1 MIQSVSTGKQSSSFE
16 GLGAVLVVYSQGWA
30 CNGLVCR
37 GAPLMLLSFR
47 FANHR
52 SFRDEHQLNLMPV
65 YGDGVEADELA
76 PQAVQVVGIFGANAS
91 GKSNCLGALGF
102 MRQMVVES
110 DRAVEPGVGLSRE
123 PFRLDPDTATQP
135 SRYVVDLM
143 LGGVRHTYGF
153 TIDDDRVLD
162 EWLYHYPLSRR
173 RRIFERDGS
182 EFSWGE
188 ESGRRPLEQIA
199 EITAPTALFLSTVA
213 RFGHSRPEPDPAN
226 PQPLHDTY
234 RWFYLMSQRTD
245 PASGLSALVRAG
257 SSDAEKVRQLVV
269 DLLQAADVGIVDIV
283 VRPDSSVEAQAS
295 PGTFMQRLKSAAA
308 AALTRYPRI
317 QFAHQ
322 GPNGT
327 ALLDFHDQSS
337 GTRQLLTLGLHA
349 AAMLRTGATMLID
362 EIDASL
368 HPILTA
374 KLISLFRSP
383 QANPLGSQL
392 IFTSHDAALLGT
404 IDAEEILRRDEIWF
418 VEKDDQGTSSLY
430 PLTDF
435 KPRKEGENR
444 QRRYLNG
451 NYGAVPDL
459 SSHLFEQALATRG
472 DVDDTSTR

>member
-1 MIQSVSTGKQSSSFE
+1 
-16 GLGAVLVVYSQGWA
+16 
-30 CNGLVCR
+30 
-37 GAPLMLLSFR
+37 MLLSFR

-52 SFRDEHQLNLMPV
+52 SFRDEQQLNLTPV
-65 YGDGVEADELA
+65 YGDGTEAGEPT
-76 PQAVQVVGIFGANAS
+76 PQAVQVVGVFGANAS
-91 GKSNCLGALGF
+91 GKSNCLGALAF

-123 PFRLDPDTATQP
+123 PFRLDPEIVRQP

-162 EWLYHYPLSRR
+162 EWLYHYPLGRK
-173 RRIFERDGS
+173 RRIFERDGND
-182 EFSWGE
+182 FAWGE
-188 ESGRRPLEQIA
+188 ESGRRPLDQIA

-226 PQPLHDTY
+226 PQPLHNTY
-234 RWFYLMSQRTD
+234 RWFYLMSQRAD
-245 PASGLSALVRAG
+245 PISGLSALARAG
-257 SSDAEKVRQLVV
+257 GSDTEEVRQLVV
-269 DLLQAADVGIVDIV
+269 DLLRAADVGIVGLV
-283 VRPDSSVEAQAS
+283 VRAGSDSEE
-295 PGTFMQRLKSAAA
+295 PPLLGTMLQRLKSAGAT
-308 AALTRYPRI
+308 ALHPPRI

-327 ALLDFHDQSS
+327 ALLDLQDQST

-374 KLISLFRSP
+374 KLINLFRSP
-383 QANPLGSQL
+383 KANPLGSQL

-404 IDAEEILRRDEIWF
+404 LDAEEILRRDEIWF
-418 VEKDDQGTSSLY
+418 VEKDDQGASSLY

-459 SSHLFEQALATRG
+459 SAHLFEQALANSGGTG
-472 DVDDTSTR
+472 DTSTQ

>member
-1 MIQSVSTGKQSSSFE
+1 MGV
-16 GLGAVLVVYSQGWA
+16 VPVVYSQGWA
-30 CNGLVCR
+30 RNRLLGR
-37 GAPLMLLSFR
+37 GTPPMLLSFR

-52 SFRDEHQLNLMPV
+52 SFRDERQLNLMPV
-65 YGDGVEADELA
+65 YGDGAEADELA

-123 PFRLDPDTATQP
+123 QFRLDPDIATQP
-135 SRYVVDLM
+135 SQYVVDLM

-162 EWLYHYPLSRR
+162 EWLYHYPLGRR

-213 RFGHSRPEPDPAN
+213 RFGHSRSEPDPAN

-245 PASGLSALVRAG
+245 PASGLSALMRAG

-283 VRPDSSVEAQAS
+283 VRPDADPEEQPAQNALRKWLRTAVAS
-295 PGTFMQRLKSAAA
+295 MRL
-308 AALTRYPRI
+308 PRI

-327 ALLDFHDQSS
+327 ALLDLHDQSS

>member
-1 MIQSVSTGKQSSSFE
+1 
-16 GLGAVLVVYSQGWA
+16 
-30 CNGLVCR
+30 
-37 GAPLMLLSFR
+37 MLLSFR

-52 SFRDEHQLNLMPV
+52 SFRDEHQLNLTPV
-65 YGDGVEADELA
+65 YGDGTEAGEPA

-123 PFRLDPDTATQP
+123 PFRLDPDIARQP

-162 EWLYHYPLSRR
+162 EWLYHYPLGRR
-173 RRIFERDGS
+173 RRIFEREGD
-182 EFSWGE
+182 EFAWGE

-213 RFGHSRPEPDPAN
+213 RFGHSRPELDPAD

-245 PASGLSALVRAG
+245 PVSGLAALTRAG
-257 SSDAEKVRQLVV
+257 GSDAEQVRRLVV

-283 VRPDSSVEAQAS
+283 VHADPHPEEQSA
-295 PGTFMQRLKSAAA
+295 PGTLRQRLKAAVA
-308 AALTRYPRI
+308 SMRPPRI
-317 QFAHQ
+317 HFAHR
-322 GPNGT
+322 GHTGT
-327 ALLDFHDQSS
+327 ALLDLQDQSS
-337 GTRQLLTLGLHA
+337 GTRQVLTLGLHT
-349 AAMLRTGATMLID
+349 AAMLRSGATMLID

-374 KLISLFRSP
+374 KLISLFRNP
-383 QANPLGSQL
+383 RVNPLGSQL

-418 VEKDDQGTSSLY
+418 VEKDDQGASSLY

-459 SSHLFEQALATRG
+459 SNHLFEQALATRG
-472 DVDDTSTR
+472 DMDDAPTS

>member
-1 MIQSVSTGKQSSSFE
+1 
-16 GLGAVLVVYSQGWA
+16 
-30 CNGLVCR
+30 
-37 GAPLMLLSFR
+37 MLLSFR

-52 SFRDEHQLNLMPV
+52 SFRDEQQLNLTPV
-65 YGDGVEADELA
+65 YGDNIEAGG
-76 PQAVQVVGIFGANAS
+76 PPTPAVRVVGIFGANAS
-91 GKSNCLGALGF
+91 GKSNCLGALAF

-110 DRAVEPGVGLSRE
+110 DRAVEPGVGLFRE
-123 PFRLDPDTATQP
+123 PFRLDPENVGQP

-143 LGGVRHTYGF
+143 LGDVRHTYGF
-153 TIDDDRVLD
+153 TIDDDRVLE
-162 EWLYHYPLSRR
+162 EWLYHYPLGRK
-173 RRIFERDGS
+173 RRIFERDGDN
-182 EFSWGE
+182 FAWGE

-199 EITAPTALFLSTVA
+199 EITAPAALFLSTVA
-213 RFGHSRPEPDPAN
+213 RFGHSRPEPDPTN
-226 PQPLHDTY
+226 PQPLHNTY
-234 RWFYLMSQRTD
+234 RWFYLAGQRME
-245 PASGLSALVRAG
+245 PEMVLSSLLRPN
-257 SSDAEKVRQLVV
+257 DADDQDMLQLAVE
-269 DLLQAADVGIVDIV
+269 LLQAADVGIVGV
-283 VRPDSSVEAQAS
+283 VVNPRPSESTHEPALPTDR
-295 PGTFMQRLKSAAA
+295 TFVQRRARRWAVLERS
-308 AALTRYPRI
+308 RI

-327 ALLDFHDQSS
+327 ALLELRDQST

-383 QANPLGSQL
+383 EANPLGSQL

-404 IDAEEILRRDEIWF
+404 LDAEEILRRDEIWF
-418 VEKDDQGTSSLY
+418 VEKDDQGASSLY

-459 SSHLFEQALATRG
+459 STHLFEQALTNRG
-472 DVDDTSTR
+472 GTDDASTS

>member
-1 MIQSVSTGKQSSSFE
+1 
-16 GLGAVLVVYSQGWA
+16 
-30 CNGLVCR
+30 
-37 GAPLMLLSFR
+37 MLLSFR

-52 SFRDEHQLNLMPV
+52 SFRDEQQLNLTPV
-65 YGDGVEADELA
+65 YGDSTEAGEPT
-76 PQAVQVVGIFGANAS
+76 PQAVRVVGIFGANAS
-91 GKSNCLGALGF
+91 GKSNCLGALAF

-110 DRAVEPGVGLSRE
+110 DRAVEPGVGLFRE
-123 PFRLDPDTATQP
+123 PFRLDPEIAGQP

-153 TIDDDRVLD
+153 TINDARVLE
-162 EWLYHYPLSRR
+162 EWLYHYPRGR
-173 RRIFERDGS
+173 KRRIFERNGND
-182 EFSWGE
+182 FAWGE

-226 PQPLHDTY
+226 PQPLHNTY
-234 RWFYLMSQRTD
+234 RWFYLAGQRME
-245 PASGLSALVRAG
+245 PEMVLSGLLRPD
-257 SSDAEKVRQLVV
+257 DAENQDVLQLAVE
-269 DLLQAADVGIVDIV
+269 LLQAADVGIVGV
-283 VRPDSSVEAQAS
+283 VVNPNPSQRIHEPALPVGYTFIRPH
-295 PGTFMQRLKSAAA
+295 TRRSAM
-308 AALTRYPRI
+308 LEQSKI

-327 ALLDFHDQSS
+327 ALLDLRDQST

-349 AAMLRTGATMLID
+349 AAMLRAGATMLID

-383 QANPLGSQL
+383 EANPLGSQL

-404 IDAEEILRRDEIWF
+404 LDAEEILRRDEIWF
-418 VEKDDQGTSSLY
+418 VEKDDQGASSLY

-459 SSHLFEQALATRG
+459 STHLFEQALANRG
-472 DVDDTSTR
+472 GTDDTSSQ